1 MNFIL
6 LGLIIIMFLFQVYV
20 RVLNYRH
27 RNQPIPNNV
36 SGLYDQEKYQ
46 NWLSYTMDNFKF
58 GLISESLS
66 TLILLSLLGF
76 GFFGVLESFV
86 NDLTNN
92 HHVFS
97 VLAFMFGFFIIQF
110 VIGTPFSYYR
120 NFVIEAK
127 YGFNKM
133 TKALFVKDLIKNLLI
148 TIMLGGLVLSLL
160 TLVYESFQDNIL
172 VFIGVMY
179 GVIVTLM
186 LSLFLLN
193 GFFTRIFN
201 KLTPIEEGSLKQNID
216 ALATQ
221 LGFKVKRI
229 YTMDGSKR
237 STKLNAF
244 FSGIGATKEVVLFD
258 TLIEKSTEEQVLAV
272 LAHELGHA
280 THKDTLKLLFEQI
293 FVIGL
298 YVGLLAFILTQ
309 ANLYTSFGLEGVNFG
324 FSLILLTILLEPIQI
339 LIGIVTNKISRT
351 FEYKADAFAA
361 KHTSKEA
368 MISALK
374 VLAVENFS
382 NLTPHPLFEF
392 LYYNHP
398 NISKRIE
405 SVLQS

>member
-1 MNFIL
+1 
-6 LGLIIIMFLFQVYV
+6 MFLFQVYV

-309 ANLYTSFGLEGVNFG
+309 SNLYTSFGLEGVNFG